1 MPSRSNSREIRRT
14 AHNSRVVAI
23 INVEASVV
31 AAIEEA
37 EAGVVVVEVAED
49 AAHEEHSEFKAIECM
64 TNDKPPLL
72 SAALGMTPGLCYG
85 RRSLQS
91 MHSRRLRIS
100 RFHYPQSRNISKQND
115 HTSLFFERR
124 QHELATKKWKHYI
137 QSLLVINFRVLV
149 YL

>member
-1 MPSRSNSREIRRT
+1 
-14 AHNSRVVAI
+14 VAT

-49 AAHEEHSEFKAIECM
+49 AAHEVYSGFKAIGCM
-64 TNDKPPLL
+64 TNDKLPLL

-85 RRSLQS
+85 WRSLQS

-100 RFHYPQSRNISKQND
+100 RFHYPQSRNIGKQND
-115 HTSLFFERR
+115 HKSLFFFKRR
-124 QHELATKKWKHYI
+124 QHKLATKKWKHYI
-137 QSLLVINFRVLV
+137 QSLLIINSRVLV